1 MKLISEIKDLTSET
15 LPGSHITIYLAA
27 QYLGISKD
35 LIDGY
40 SFYHDYAKDNPQA
53 KTIFNKSAF
62 PGAKVKIK
70 NKKLSRPH
78 RYDGEWIVNMLKI
91 IY

>member
-15 LPGSHITIYLAA
+15 LPGSHITIHLAA
-27 QYLGISKD
+27 QYLGID
-35 LIDGY
+35 ENLIDKRE
-40 SFYHDYAKDNPQA
+40 FYHDYAKDNPQS
-53 KTIFNKSAF
+53 KVRFGISAF
-62 PGAKVKIK
+62 PGSKIK
-70 NKKLSRPH
+70 LSKEKQTPQ